1 MSDKAPVVIKNA
13 APHEVSFSEVT
24 GKITRKVNRFND
36 GKVTE
41 ANGKEETLHEQAGE
55 TSVNAQHIEANEG
68 NTAARLR
75 GEAGREAGPN
85 IQHAVDSSANDG
97 RVHADKAKN
106 LVTGRE
112 TPEVQSAESGLDRQ
126 HVASVEKALTAN
138 QRIDSGRSAQENVL
152 HEPISGG
159 QSNTV
164 FAETAASDQN
174 MINLPRAGE
183 TADSAQTVAVD
194 TVVENR
200 IHLDEHAPDNPIP
213 STARTGGVSPNRL
226 HPDAAEHA
234 QNMFSI
240 ETGADVS
247 PNRIHP
253 DAVSGNERNVVYVP
267 LPGAI
272 GAEEVEA
279 GPAGVA
285 PGVAPGRQSEDG
297 DVLPQ
302 SDAAQVD
309 PPLDEGQQHASAMKL
324 KISAAVE
331 QHMHA
336 VEEETA
342 RLNRQL
348 EKLGNQYA
356 SLEKRHK

>member
-1 MSDKAPVVIKNA
+1 MSDKAPVFIKNA
-13 APHEVSFSEVT
+13 TPQEVSFSEVT

-41 ANGKEETLHEQAGE
+41 ANGKDKTLHEQAGE
-55 TSVNAQHIEANEG
+55 TSVNAQHIESNEG

-75 GEAGREAGPN
+75 GEAGREAEPN
-85 IQHAVDSSANDG
+85 IQRTVDSSANHG
-97 RVHADKAKN
+97 RVHADEAKN

-112 TPEVQSAESGLDRQ
+112 TPEVQSAESGLNRQ
-126 HVASVEKALTAN
+126 HVASVEKAPTAN

-159 QSNTV
+159 RSNTV

-174 MINLPRAGE
+174 MINLPRAGG

-200 IHLDEHAPDNPIP
+200 IHLDEHAPDDLIP
-213 STARTGGVSPNRL
+213 SAVQIGDVPPNRL

-234 QNMFSI
+234 QNMLSI
-240 ETGADVS
+240 ETGADAS
-247 PNRIHP
+247 LNRMHP

-272 GAEEVEA
+272 GAEEVDA
-279 GPAGVA
+279 APAGVA
-285 PGVAPGRQSEDG
+285 PVRPSEDG

-302 SDAAQVD
+302 RHAAQVD
-309 PPLDEGQQHASAMKL
+309 PPLDKGQQHASAMKL